1 MTHRLYY
8 TDSYLRDFEATVT
21 RHVDDGKRIY
31 LDQTAFYPTSGGQPY
46 DTGELNGARVIDVV
60 DEGEHIAHLLSAPL
74 VDERVVGRIDWP
86 RRFDHMQQ
94 HTGQHVL
101 SAVIA
106 ELTGRSTLS
115 VHFGDETSTVDL
127 DGGPLSAAEI
137 AQVESRVNEVVTAN
151 RMVEV
156 EYQEA
161 EAAEG
166 LRKPSIRRGTLRIVT
181 IQDLDRSACGG
192 THVRTTGEIGALLI
206 RKLERVRT
214 GMRLEF
220 VCGGRAIRQARS
232 DYDVLTQVTAK
243 LTASASELPQLIQRL
258 QLESKTSRAESQELR
273 GELDRLSA
281 RDLYSSTP
289 PGPDGI
295 RRVLCREDSGPLER
309 LKGLGQAIASMP
321 LAVFVGATDRPPAVI
336 VAASKDSGMDAGM
349 VLKGLLANTGGR
361 GGGSAGL
368 AQGVLPEAG
377 QLEGVVRSLLHPRP
391 TRPM

>member
-1 MTHRLYY
+1 
-8 TDSYLRDFEATVT
+8 
-21 RHVDDGKRIY
+21 
-31 LDQTAFYPTSGGQPY
+31 
-46 DTGELNGARVIDVV
+46 
-60 DEGEHIAHLLSAPL
+60 
-74 VDERVVGRIDWP
+74 
-86 RRFDHMQQ
+86 
-94 HTGQHVL
+94 
-101 SAVIA
+101 
-106 ELTGRSTLS
+106 

-192 THVRTTGEIGALLI
+192 THVRTTGEIGAILI

-273 GELDRLSA
+273 GELDRLRA

-349 VLKGLLANTGGR
+349 VLKGLLASAGGR
-361 GGGSAGL
+361 GGGSVGL

>member
-1 MTHRLYY
+1 VTHRLYY
-8 TDSYLRDFEATVT
+8 TNSYLRDFEAAVT
-21 RHVDDGKRIY
+21 RRVDDGKRIY

-60 DEGEHIAHLLSAPL
+60 DEGEHIAHLLAAPL
-74 VDERVVGRIDWP
+74 VDQRVVGRIDWP

-137 AQVESRVNEVVTAN
+137 AHVESRVNEVVTDN

-156 EYQEA
+156 GYQEA

-166 LRKPSIRRGTLRIVT
+166 LRKPSIRQGTLRIVT

-192 THVRTTGEIGALLI
+192 THVRTTGEIGAILI

-273 GELDRLSA
+273 GELDRLRA
-281 RDLYSSTP
+281 RELYSSTA

-336 VAASKDSGMDAGM
+336 VAASKDSGLDAGM
-349 VLKGLLANTGGR
+349 VLKGLLANAGGR

-377 QLEGVVRSLLHPRP
+377 QLEGVVRSLLQSRSG
-391 TRPM
+391 PM